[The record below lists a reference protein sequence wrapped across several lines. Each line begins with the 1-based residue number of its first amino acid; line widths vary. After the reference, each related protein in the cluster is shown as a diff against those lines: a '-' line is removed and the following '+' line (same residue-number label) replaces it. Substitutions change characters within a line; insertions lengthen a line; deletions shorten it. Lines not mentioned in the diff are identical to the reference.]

1 MRLMFVVL
9 AIWFCLPV
17 TGERAP
23 IQPATNTRITAR
35 AGDDRELGQGRRALA
50 LGLHA
55 HVGSLC
61 LRGCSSRRPARRVAG
76 ADSAGDSWI
85 KLKQARRTGPDAHQ
99 FVNNGAVDGCIV
111 LHGARLA
118 SAVVSGSF
126 ASELLSYPD
135 LFRED
140 YDHGHGS

>member
-1 MRLMFVVL
+1 MLEVFPSAVVRRGGPIVEL
-9 AIWFCLPV
+9 QVQIRPEIGGLKLIKP
-17 TGERAP
+17 GEP
-23 IQPATNTRITAR
+23 NQTL
-35 AGDDRELGQGRRALA
+35 D
-50 LGLHA
+50 
-55 HVGSLC
+55 
-61 LRGCSSRRPARRVAG
+61 
-76 ADSAGDSWI
+76 
-85 KLKQARRTGPDAHQ
+85 Q

-140 YDHGHGS
+140 HDHGHGS